1 MKLERI
7 REKIGCLNRLIAY
20 TPTRAREV
28 YLCSLKKIVGKMNEK
43 LIERK
48 LREGAKRMGGVALKF
63 ASPYFTGMP
72 DRAVLLPGGR
82 VAFAEIKTTGK
93 KPSPRQRY
101 VIGMLRGLGFTA
113 GVIDSQEGLDS
124 FLNELQNERK

>member
-1 MKLERI
+1 
-7 REKIGCLNRLIAY
+7 
-20 TPTRAREV
+20 
-28 YLCSLKKIVGKMNEK
+28 MNEK

-48 LREGAKRMGGVALKF
+48 LREGVKRMGGVALKF

-72 DRAVLLPGGR
+72 DRAVLLPGGK

-124 FLNELQNERK
+124 FLTELQNERK